1 MFSSNNFTRLFCLYS
16 FFWSVSALASD
27 GVLEINQACAL
38 NGGCFSGDDAGFP
51 VTISSPGSYRLT
63 SSLSVGNPDKLAI
76 DITAD
81 RVSLDL
87 NGFAVT
93 ICVGVFCGIGD
104 GNHAIQA
111 FVSNELRIHNG
122 LVQGAIQTCIGAGN
136 YSQLRNLIIKDC
148 GIGIGA
154 GSFARISDVTVIDST
169 SVGVNMGHNSVLAR
183 STVSG
188 SGGFGVWM
196 DINSVLARS
205 TVSESGGFAVSVISS
220 ALIVDSVLDNNSKGA
235 IAASAVSNLKGG
247 YRGNIITRND
257 PTNED
262 QNITSILLNLGGN
275 ICGTDTICP

>member
-111 FVSNELRIHNG
+111 LVSNELRIHNG
-122 LVQGAIQTCIGAGN
+122 LVQGAIKNCIVVGSHA
-136 YSQLRNLIIKDC
+136 QLRNLIIKDC

-154 GSFARISDVTVIDST
+154 GSFARISDVAVIDST
-169 SVGVNMGHNSVLAR
+169 GHGVSMGLNSVLAR

-188 SGGFGVWM
+188 SG
-196 DINSVLARS
+196 L
-205 TVSESGGFAVSVISS
+205 FAVSVDSS
-220 ALIVDSVLDNNSKGA
+220 ALIVDSVLDSNGGA
-235 IAASAVSNLKGG
+235 IGTSGFINFLKGG

-257 PTNED
+257 GKNED
-262 QNITSILLNLGGN
+262 QQITSVMENLGGN
-275 ICGTDTICP
+275 ICGTDTTCP